1 MKNINYLIEKPTEKF
16 LATPFHLI
24 ENSHFMPAIEQG
36 IKNGKL
42 NIEAIKSNSDE
53 ANFENTIKALES
65 SSEDLDYALSVY
77 YNLFGAH
84 TNKELQAM
92 SADISAKS
100 TEFSNFITLDDEI
113 FKRINHVYE
122 NKNLITDKEDLKL
135 LEKTYLSFVRN
146 GAKLDADQKEALRKI
161 DTELSGLSPKFSE
174 NVLNDTNSFSLHITD
189 EKEVEGL
196 PQSLLSLSTQM
207 AKDKNLEGW
216 LFNLQYPSFGP
227 FIKFSKVREYRQKVY
242 MAFASRALNGDNS
255 NKDLVKKIVNLRL
268 KRAKLLGYKN
278 HAEFVLEQRM
288 AQKINSVTDLFDK
301 LYDPSKQNA
310 LKEVDKVKAL
320 AKETDGID
328 ELMPWDFSYYSE
340 ILKQKELNFDDENL
354 RPYFEVNAT
363 VQGAFDVAAKLYD
376 LDFKKVEYPT
386 YHTDVQTFEVYS
398 KTDNEFIGLFYAD
411 LFPRES
417 KRSGAWATTLRTQGL
432 YNNEVIR
439 PHCAIVCNF
448 SSSTEYSPSLLSLRE
463 VQTLFHEF
471 GHALHMLLS
480 KCKYTSLAGANVY
493 WDFVELPS
501 QVMENWV
508 SEKECLDL
516 FAKHYKTG
524 ESIPADYIT
533 AIKKSNQFMSGYA
546 SLRQLSL
553 GAIDMAW
560 HTLENEFDGDL
571 EDFEIKAMEKYSVLP
586 KVKDTSTSTA
596 FGHLFAGGYSA
607 GYYSYKWAE
616 ILDADAFEY
625 FQENGIFNKEI
636 ASKFKSEILERGG
649 TDHPMTLY
657 KNFRGREPKPD
668 ALMKREGFS

>member
-1 MKNINYLIEKPTEKF
+1 MKNTNYLIENPTEKF

-24 ENSHFMPAIEQG
+24 ENSHFMPAID
-36 IKNGKL
+36 
-42 NIEAIKSNSDE
+42 EAIKIGK
-53 ANFENTIKALES
+53 ANIEKIKAGSEEPTFDNTILALET
-65 SSEDLDYALSVY
+65 SSEELDYALSVY
-77 YNLFGAH
+77 YCLFGAH

-100 TEFSNFITLDDEI
+100 TEFSNFITLDDKLFE
-113 FKRINHVYE
+113 KVNHVYE
-122 NKNLITDKEDLKL
+122 NKIKISDKEDLKL
-135 LEKTYLSFVRN
+135 LEKTYLGFVRN
-146 GAKLDADQKEALRKI
+146 GAKLNDDQKEALRKI
-161 DTELSGLSPKFSE
+161 DTELSSLSPKFSE
-174 NVLNDTNSFSLHITD
+174 NVLNDTNAFSLHITD
-189 EKEVEGL
+189 SKEVEGL
-196 PQSLLSLSTQM
+196 PKSLLGLSSQM
-207 AKDKNLEGW
+207 AKDKKMDGW
-216 LFNLQYPSFGP
+216 LFNLQFPSFGP
-227 FIKFSKVREYRQKVY
+227 FIKFSKNREHRKQIY
-242 MAFASRALNGDNS
+242 MAFAGRALSGDNS
-255 NKDLVKKIVNLRL
+255 NKDLVKTIVNLRI
-268 KRAKLLGYKN
+268 KRAQLLGYKN

-288 AQKINSVTDLFDK
+288 AQKINSVTGLFDK
-301 LYDPSKQNA
+301 LYDPSKKNA
-310 LKEVDKVKAL
+310 LKEVGKVKAI
-320 AKETDGID
+320 AKEMDGLD

-363 VQGAFDVAAKLYD
+363 VKGAFDVAARLYD
-376 LDFKKVEYPT
+376 LEFKKSDYPT
-386 YHTDVQTFEVYS
+386 YHKDVQTFEVYN
-398 KTDNEFIGLFYAD
+398 KANNEFIGLFYSD

-417 KRSGAWATTLRTQGL
+417 KRSGAWATTLRSQGL
-432 YNNEVIR
+432 NDGKVIR
-439 PHCAIVCNF
+439 PHCMIVCNF
-448 SSSTEYSPSLLSLRE
+448 SPSTEESPSLLSLRE

-480 KCKYTSLAGANVY
+480 KCKYTTLSGANVF

-516 FAKHYKTG
+516 FAKHHETG
-524 ESIPADYIT
+524 ESIPEDYIE

-560 HTLENEFDGDL
+560 HTLESEFTGDL
-571 EDFEIKAMEKYSVLP
+571 EDFEKEAMEKYSILP
-586 KVKDTSTSTA
+586 KVKNTSTSTA

-625 FQENGIFNKEI
+625 FKENGIFNKEI

-668 ALMKREGFS
+668 ALMKREGFL

>member
-1 MKNINYLIEKPTEKF
+1 MKNTNYLIEKPTEKF
-16 LATPFHLI
+16 LATPFPLI
-24 ENSHFMPAIEQG
+24 ENSHYMPAID
-36 IKNGKL
+36 
-42 NIEAIKSNSDE
+42 EAIKKGKINIESIKSNTE
-53 ANFENTIKALES
+53 EPNFDNTIKALET
-65 SSEDLDYALSVY
+65 SSEELDYALSVY
-77 YNLFGAH
+77 YCLFGAH

-92 SADISAKS
+92 STEISAKS
-100 TEFSNFITLDDEI
+100 TEFSNYITLDDEL
-113 FKRINHVYE
+113 FKKVNFVYE
-122 NKNLITDKEDLKL
+122 NKSKITDKEDLKL
-135 LEKTYLSFVRN
+135 LEKTYLGFVRN
-146 GAKLDADQKEALRKI
+146 GAKLNSTQKEELRKI
-161 DTELSGLSPKFSE
+161 DTELSSLSPKFSE
-174 NVLNDTNSFSLHITD
+174 NVLNDTNSFSIHITD
-189 EKEVEGL
+189 SKEVEGL
-196 PQSLLSLSTQM
+196 PKSLLGLSSQM
-207 AKDKNLEGW
+207 AKDKKLDGW

-227 FIKFSKVREYRQKVY
+227 FIKFSKNREHRKQIY
-242 MAFASRALNGDNS
+242 MAFAGRALNGDNS
-255 NKDLVKKIVNLRL
+255 NKDLVKQIVNLRV

-288 AQKINSVTDLFDK
+288 AQEINSVTGLFDK

-310 LKEVDKVKAL
+310 LKEVDRVKTI
-320 AKETDGID
+320 AKEMDGIE

-363 VQGAFDVAAKLYD
+363 VKGAFDVAAKLYD
-376 LDFKKVEYPT
+376 LEFKSVEYPT
-386 YHTDVQTFEVYS
+386 YHKDVQTFEVYN
-398 KTDNEFIGLFYAD
+398 KTNNEFIGLFYSD

-417 KRSGAWATTLRTQGL
+417 KRSGAWATTLRNQGL

-439 PHCAIVCNF
+439 PHCMIVCNF
-448 SSSTEYSPSLLSLRE
+448 SPSTEESPSLLSLRE

-480 KCKYTSLAGANVY
+480 KCKYTTLSGANVY

-516 FAKHYKTG
+516 FAKHYETG
-524 ESIPADYIT
+524 ESIPEDYIT

-560 HTLENEFDGDL
+560 HTLENEFSGDL
-571 EDFEIKAMEKYSVLP
+571 EDFEEKAMEKYSVLP
-586 KVKDTSTSTA
+586 KVKNTSTSTA

-625 FQENGIFNKEI
+625 FKENGIFNKEI

-668 ALMKREGFS
+668 ALMKREGFL